1 MSLTISFKDMQEIK
15 TDFPV
20 TAREVL
26 ARMELPK
33 KERVVA
39 CRVNR
44 VQRPLSWKIDMD
56 SKLEFITG
64 DSIEGAEVYLRTI
77 CFMLTSA
84 ATRVCG
90 IRLHLRQSMNFSYF
104 YNSPDGPV
112 TDEQRKS
119 ILDEMH
125 RMVKEGVTVVREELS
140 LDKARVIM
148 AAQGYTDKERL
159 LRWVNRDPV
168 VLYRIEGIY
177 DFFGGA
183 LADNAAIVPL
193 FELHLYKGGIFI
205 SGPSFSDPSKTLPF
219 KTNAKTFALFNGYA
233 DWLDNLKISTMD
245 NIHYLVA
252 KGLSRD
258 FIMVCE
264 ALHTKTLSE
273 ISSHISERPEVR
285 LLCLAGP
292 SSSGKTTSSRRIRV
306 QLLASCINSATLE
319 LDNYFVD
326 RSKTPK
332 DLNGDFDFEAL
343 EALDLGLIN
352 EHIASLL
359 EGKEIDVPKFDF
371 TTGERKKGYKLKL
384 AKDQILLIEGIHG
397 LNDQL
402 SESVSP
408 DNKYR
413 IFISPLTG
421 AAIDMHNRIGTTD
434 TRLLRRML
442 RDYRT
447 RGHSP
452 ESTLIQWPSV
462 IRGSHRH
469 IFPYQDNAD
478 ALFNTSLAYEFP
490 VLKGYVQPLL
500 ASVEEDS
507 PAYGEAQR
515 LLSILSFVPVIPSDD
530 VPNISI
536 LREFIGGSCFE

>member
-1 MSLTISFKDMQEIK
+1 MSLTISFKDMKDIK
-15 TDFPV
+15 SDFPI

-26 ARMELPK
+26 ARTDLPK
-33 KERVVA
+33 KESVVA

-64 DSIEGAEVYLRTI
+64 DTIEGAEVYLRTI

-104 YNSPDGPV
+104 YDSPDGPV
-112 TDEQRKS
+112 TDEQKKS
-119 ILDEMH
+119 ILAEMH

-148 AAQGYTDKERL
+148 AAQGYNDKERL

-205 SGPSFSDPSKTLPF
+205 TGPSFSDPSKTLPF
-219 KTNAKTFALFNGYA
+219 KTSAKTFALFSGYA

-252 KGLSRD
+252 NGLSRD

-264 ALHTKTLSE
+264 ALHIKTLSE

-292 SSSGKTTSSRRIRV
+292 SSSGKTTSSRRIRI

-319 LDNYFVD
+319 LDNYFVE
-326 RSKTPK
+326 RARTPR
-332 DLNGDFDFEAL
+332 DPNGDFDFEAL
-343 EALDLGLIN
+343 EALDHDLIN
-352 EHIASLL
+352 EHIAALL
-359 EGKEIDVPKFDF
+359 EGKEVDVPKFDF
-371 TTGERKKGYKLKL
+371 KTGEREKGYKLKL
-384 AKDQILLIEGIHG
+384 AKDQILVIEGIHG
-397 LNDQL
+397 LNDKI
-402 SESVSP
+402 SESVP
-408 DNKYR
+408 PENKYR

-469 IFPYQDNAD
+469 IFPYQENAD

-500 ASVEEDS
+500 ASIEEDS

>member
-1 MSLTISFKDMQEIK
+1 MSLTISFNDMQDIK
-15 TDFPV
+15 SNFPI
-20 TAREVL
+20 TARDVL
-26 ARMELPK
+26 TRTNFPK
-33 KERVVA
+33 KDRVVA

-56 SKLEFITG
+56 SKLEFITS
-64 DSIEGAEVYLRTI
+64 DTIEGAEVYLRTI
-77 CFMLTSA
+77 SFMLTSA

-104 YNSPDGPV
+104 YDSPDGPV
-112 TDEQRKS
+112 TDKQKKS
-119 ILDEMH
+119 ILNEMQ
-125 RMVKEGVTVVREELS
+125 RMVKEGVAVVREELS
-140 LDKARVIM
+140 LDKARIIM
-148 AAQGYTDKERL
+148 TAQGYNGKERL

-168 VLYRIEGIY
+168 IMYRIEGIY

-205 SGPSFSDPSKTLPF
+205 SGPLFSDPTKTVPF
-219 KTNAKTFALFNGYA
+219 KTSTKTFALFNGYA
-233 DWLDNLKISTMD
+233 EWLDNLHVSTMD
-245 NIHYLVA
+245 KIHSLVA
-252 KGLSRD
+252 NGLSRD

-264 ALHTKTLSE
+264 ALHTKKLSE

-319 LDNYFVD
+319 LDSYFVE
-326 RSKTPK
+326 RSKTPR
-332 DLNGDFDFEAL
+332 DSNGDLDFEAL
-343 EALDLGLIN
+343 EALDLDLIN
-352 EHIASLL
+352 QHLAALL

-371 TTGERKKGYKLKL
+371 ITGERKKGYKLKL
-384 AKDQILLIEGIHG
+384 AEGQILIIEGIHG
-397 LNDQL
+397 LNDKL
-402 SESVSP
+402 SESVSH

-452 ESTLIQWPSV
+452 EATLLRWPSV

-469 IFPYQDNAD
+469 IFPYQENAD

-490 VLKGYVQPLL
+490 VLKGYVQPMLS
-500 ASVEEDS
+500 SVEEDS

-515 LLSILSFVPVIPSDD
+515 LLAILSFVPIIPSDD
-530 VPNISI
+530 VPNTSI